1 MARLPLF
8 DLTQVPGPLGE
19 LLRSRPPLDLYRV
32 LPHAPA
38 VAEGFLGLGGAI
50 LRRSS
55 LAPELRELVILRVG
69 ALSDAHYEVH
79 QHRRVARGLGM
90 PEEKIDA
97 ALADP
102 ASPLFDERE
111 KAVLA
116 FTDAV
121 VRQVKAPEPL
131 YQALAAHCSAQ
142 EQMEVIVT
150 IGFYMLVSRLLEN
163 LELEVEDA
171 QAAPLTIERAAVAA
185 AAQQQPPEADPP
197 RQLFAPALGRAR
209 PAGRLAGRRVLVVGG
224 GQRRTVDADP
234 PVGNGRAMTVLFA
247 REGATVA
254 CADLDLASAQESVD
268 WARREGGRAHALQAD
283 VSKPEEITRL
293 VREASEALGGL
304 DGLVLNVGIGNSSRF
319 GNETAEAWDAVMD
332 VNLRAHMLCA
342 QAAAAV
348 MEPGGSMVFVSST
361 ASISPLSGL
370 PVYECSK
377 AALAALCRS
386 TAYATHG
393 QGLRANVIAPGLIDT
408 PLGRDATRNR
418 PNRAARPLPFG
429 RQGTGW
435 EVAHGTLFLL
445 SSESSY
451 VNGQVLIADGGLSIS
466 TVRQPEAA

>member
-1 MARLPLF
+1 MARLPLL

-69 ALSDAHYEVH
+69 ALSEAHYEVH

-90 PEEKIDA
+90 AEDKIEA

-131 YQALAAHCSAQ
+131 YRALAAHCSAQ

-171 QAAPLTIERAAVAA
+171 QAAPLTIERAAAA
-185 AAQQQPPEADPP
+185 APAQQPPEADPP

-209 PAGRLAGRRVLVVGG
+209 PAGRLAGRRVLVVG
-224 GQRRTVDADP
+224 QQAV
-234 PVGNGRAMTVLFA
+234 RA
-247 REGATVA
+247 
-254 CADLDLASAQESVD
+254 
-268 WARREGGRAHALQAD
+268 
-283 VSKPEEITRL
+283 
-293 VREASEALGGL
+293 VRHLPLG
-304 DGLVLNVGIGNSSRF
+304 
-319 GNETAEAWDAVMD
+319 
-332 VNLRAHMLCA
+332 
-342 QAAAAV
+342 AAAV
-348 MEPGGSMVFVSST
+348 PG
-361 ASISPLSGL
+361 
-370 PVYECSK
+370 
-377 AALAALCRS
+377 ALAHPRSAL
-386 TAYATHG
+386 
-393 QGLRANVIAPGLIDT
+393 
-408 PLGRDATRNR
+408 
-418 PNRAARPLPFG
+418 
-429 RQGTGW
+429 
-435 EVAHGTLFLL
+435 
-445 SSESSY
+445 
-451 VNGQVLIADGGLSIS
+451 
-466 TVRQPEAA
+466 

>member
-1 MARLPLF
+1 MARLPF
-8 DLTQVPGPLGE
+8 IDPNDVPGALGD

-32 LPHAPA
+32 LPHAPE
-38 VAEGFLGLGGAI
+38 VAEGFLALGGAI
-50 LRRSS
+50 LRRAS
-55 LAPELRELVILRVG
+55 LLPELRELVILRVG
-69 ALSDAHYEVH
+69 ALSGAHYEIH
-79 QHRRVARGLGM
+79 QHRRIARGLGM
-90 PEEKIDA
+90 AEAKIEA
-97 ALADP
+97 VLAD
-102 ASPLFDERE
+102 ADSPLFDARE
-111 KAVLA
+111 QAVLA

-121 VRQVKAPEPL
+121 VREVKAPEPL
-131 YQALAAHCSAQ
+131 YAGLAAHCSPQ

-163 LELEVEDA
+163 LELEVEDPD
-171 QAAPLTIERAAVAA
+171 AAPLTVGRAEVAA
-185 AAQQQPPEADPP
+185 AVPSDPV

-224 GQRRTVDADP
+224 GQRRTVDEVP

-254 CADLDLASAQESVD
+254 CADMDLVSAQESVD
-268 WARREGGRAHALQAD
+268 WVRREGGQAHALQAD
-283 VSKPEEITRL
+283 VSRPEAITRL
-293 VREASEALGGL
+293 VREAVEVLGGL

-342 QAAAAV
+342 QAASAV
-348 MEPGGSMVFVSST
+348 MEEGGSMVFVSST

-386 TAYATHG
+386 AAYATHG
-393 QGLRANVIAPGLIDT
+393 RGLRANVIAPGLIDT

-418 PNRAARPLPFG
+418 PTRAARPLPFG

-435 EVAHGTLFLL
+435 EVAHGALFLL
-445 SSESSY
+445 SSEASY

>member
-1 MARLPLF
+1 MARLPFL
-8 DLTQVPGPLGE
+8 DLTDVPGPLGD

-32 LPHAPA
+32 LPHAPE
-38 VAEGFLGLGGAI
+38 VAEGFLALGGAI
-50 LRRSS
+50 LRRAS
-55 LAPELRELVILRVG
+55 LPPELRELVILRVG
-69 ALSDAHYEVH
+69 SLSNAHYEIH

-90 PEEKIDA
+90 PEAKIEA

-102 ASPLFDERE
+102 ASALFDARE
-111 KAVLA
+111 QAVLA

-121 VRQVKAPEPL
+121 VREVKAPEPL
-131 YQALAAHCSAQ
+131 YQALAAHCSPQ

-163 LELEVEDA
+163 LELEVEDPD
-171 QAAPLTIERAAVAA
+171 AAPLTVERAEVAA
-185 AAQQQPPEADPP
+185 PVQTDPG

-224 GQRRTVDADP
+224 GQRRTVDDAP

-254 CADLDLASAQESVD
+254 CADMDLSSAQESVD
-268 WARREGGRAHALQAD
+268 WVRRDGGRAHALQAN
-283 VSKPEEITRL
+283 VAQPEAITRL
-293 VREASEALGGL
+293 VQQAVEVMGGL

-348 MEPGGSMVFVSST
+348 MDEGGSMVFVSST

-386 TAYATHG
+386 TAYATHAR
-393 QGLRANVIAPGLIDT
+393 GLRANVIAPGLIDT

-418 PNRAARPLPFG
+418 PTRAARPLPFG

-435 EVAHGTLFLL
+435 EVAHGALFLL
-445 SSESSY
+445 SAEASY

>member
-1 MARLPLF
+1 MARLPF
-8 DLTQVPGPLGE
+8 IDPNDVPGALGD

-32 LPHAPA
+32 LPHAPE
-38 VAEGFLGLGGAI
+38 VAEGFLALGGAI
-50 LRRSS
+50 LRRAS
-55 LAPELRELVILRVG
+55 LLPELRELVILRVG
-69 ALSDAHYEVH
+69 ALSDAPYEIH

-90 PEEKIDA
+90 PQEKIEA
-97 ALADP
+97 ALANP
-102 ASPLFDERE
+102 ASPLFDARE
-111 KAVLA
+111 QAVLA

-121 VRQVKAPEPL
+121 VREVKAPEPL
-131 YQALAAHCSAQ
+131 YAGLAAHCSPQ

-163 LELEVEDA
+163 LELEVEDPD
-171 QAAPLTIERAAVAA
+171 AAPLTVARAEVAA
-185 AAQQQPPEADPP
+185 AVPSDPV

-224 GQRRTVDADP
+224 GQRRTVDEVP

-254 CADLDLASAQESVD
+254 CADMDLVSAQESVD
-268 WARREGGRAHALQAD
+268 WVRREGGHAHALQAD
-283 VSKPEEITRL
+283 VSRPEAITRL
-293 VREASEALGGL
+293 VREAVEVLGGL

-342 QAAAAV
+342 QAASAV
-348 MEPGGSMVFVSST
+348 MEEGGSMVFVSST

-386 TAYATHG
+386 AAYATHG
-393 QGLRANVIAPGLIDT
+393 RGLRANVIAPGLIDT

-418 PNRAARPLPFG
+418 PTRAARPLPFG

-435 EVAHGTLFLL
+435 EVAHGALFLL
-445 SSESSY
+445 SSEASY

>member
-1 MARLPLF
+1 MARLPFF
-8 DLTQVPGPLGE
+8 DLAQVPGPLGE
-19 LLRSRPPLDLYRV
+19 LLRSRPPLNLYRV
-32 LPHAPA
+32 LPHAPG
-38 VAEGFLGLGGAI
+38 VAQGFLGLGGAV
-50 LRRSS
+50 LRQSS
-55 LAPELRELVILRVG
+55 LPPLLRELVILRVG
-69 ALSDAHYEVH
+69 ALSNAHYEVH

-90 PEEKIDA
+90 AETKIEA

-102 ASPLFDERE
+102 GSALFDARE
-111 KAVLA
+111 QAVLA

-131 YQALAAHCSAQ
+131 YRVLAAHCSPQ

-163 LELEVEDA
+163 LELEIED
-171 QAAPLTIERAAVAA
+171 PAA
-185 AAQQQPPEADPP
+185 ARLVIARQASAALAEPAALEPV
-197 RQLFAPALGRAR
+197 RQLFAPALGRAQ
-209 PAGRLAGRRVLVVGG
+209 PAGRLTGRRVLVVGG
-224 GQRRTVDADP
+224 GQRHTVDEEP
-234 PVGNGRAMTVLFA
+234 PVGNGRAMTVLCA
-247 REGATVA
+247 RECAQVA

-268 WARREGGRAHALQAD
+268 WVRREGGRAHALQAD
-283 VSKPEEITRL
+283 VSQPAAIGRL
-293 VREASEALGGL
+293 VREAVEAMGGL

-319 GNETAEAWDAVMD
+319 GTETAEAWDAVMN

-348 MEPGGSMVFVSST
+348 MDEGGSMVFVSST
-361 ASISPLSGL
+361 ASISPLGGL

-386 TAYATHG
+386 TAYATHARG
-393 QGLRANVIAPGLIDT
+393 MRANVIAPGLIDT

-418 PNRAARPLPFG
+418 PTRAARPLPFG

-451 VNGQVLIADGGLSIS
+451 VNGQVLIADGGLSIG
-466 TVRQPEAA
+466 TVRQPQPA

>member
-1 MARLPLF
+1 
-8 DLTQVPGPLGE
+8 
-19 LLRSRPPLDLYRV
+19 
-32 LPHAPA
+32 
-38 VAEGFLGLGGAI
+38 
-50 LRRSS
+50 
-55 LAPELRELVILRVG
+55 
-69 ALSDAHYEVH
+69 
-79 QHRRVARGLGM
+79 
-90 PEEKIDA
+90 
-97 ALADP
+97 
-102 ASPLFDERE
+102 
-111 KAVLA
+111 
-116 FTDAV
+116 
-121 VRQVKAPEPL
+121 
-131 YQALAAHCSAQ
+131 
-142 EQMEVIVT
+142 
-150 IGFYMLVSRLLEN
+150 MLVSRLLEN

-171 QAAPLTIERAAVAA
+171 DAAPLTIAREAAPAA
-185 AAQQQPPEADPP
+185 AAEAPPVDPG
-197 RQLFAPALGRAR
+197 RQIFAPALGRAR

-224 GQRRTVDADP
+224 GQRRTVDAAP

-283 VSKPEEITRL
+283 VSQPEAIARL
-293 VREASEALGGL
+293 VREAVDVLGGL

-319 GNETAEAWDAVMD
+319 GNETAESWDAVMD

-348 MEPGGSMVFVSST
+348 MDEGGSMVFVSST

-386 TAYATHG
+386 AAYATHG
-393 QGLRANVIAPGLIDT
+393 RGLRANVIAPGLIDT